1 MAQGAHRALGRKKTA
16 ASCSLLTALPGLSI
30 LAASSDFHLLTS
42 SRGCSECRP
51 PPCPSLSVS
60 HSSPLQS
67 LALRFQTPGR
77 EGEREIWLT
86 WAVLWSEVTGFWPGW
101 GVPGHAPTQLAV
113 RVGPC
118 PQSHTVKT
126 CQLPLSSGCGC
137 EILLMRDS
145 GGVRLRWAF

>member
-51 PPCPSLSVS
+51 PPCPLCLSLTA
-60 HSSPLQS
+60 HLFSPS
-67 LALRFQTPGR
+67 FSGSRFQR
-77 EGEREIWLT
+77 ERERAIWLT

-101 GVPGHAPTQLAV
+101 GCSRPRPHPASCKGGALSPESHGKNMPAAPQQQMWV
-113 RVGPC
+113 
-118 PQSHTVKT
+118 
-126 CQLPLSSGCGC
+126 
-137 EILLMRDS
+137 
-145 GGVRLRWAF
+145 

>member
-67 LALRFQTPGR
+67 LVLRFQTPGR

-86 WAVLWSEVTGFWPGW
+86 WAVLWSEVTGFWPGL
-101 GVPGHAPTQLAV
+101 GCSRPRPHPASCKGGALSPESHGKNMPAAPQQRMWV
-113 RVGPC
+113 
-118 PQSHTVKT
+118 
-126 CQLPLSSGCGC
+126 
-137 EILLMRDS
+137 
-145 GGVRLRWAF
+145 